1 LEKLDAI
8 HARHAHVDDDDGV
21 LGALRDGREALRAG
35 ECGVDGEVLAQT
47 SRMVG
52 EQRRVVVNAED

>member
-1 LEKLDAI
+1 
-8 HARHAHVDDDDGV
+8 
-21 LGALRDGREALRAG
+21 LGALRDCREALRAG